1 MTLWFNIWKNIFN
14 SNKTKEEF
22 LPNALN
28 DKINKNSIIIK
39 NIKNN
44 IYNQVKTIIQQLKV
58 SNEIIIALL
67 QTKTN
72 TPIAPQLQPQ
82 PQPQLQPQP
91 QYDNLNT
98 GYTYLDGYN
107 STMYENYNLYNCPSN
122 TFGCINKGSNKEDYK
137 SSNKEDYKGSNKEEE
152 DNINKLMTFNKDY
165 IRLVL
170 TTLEDNIYNMHQN
183 IFDLE
188 GKDNSQL
195 ELNTYHLEML
205 IYTQFL
211 FKKLEKNVSNPIEL
225 NIMLINILK
234 KISEQL

>member
-28 DKINKNSIIIK
+28 DKINKNSVIIK

-72 TPIAPQLQPQ
+72 TPIAPQPQ
-82 PQPQLQPQP
+82 PQPQLQP

-122 TFGCINKGSNKEDYK
+122 TFGCINKGGNKEDYK
-137 SSNKEDYKGSNKEEE
+137 DSNKEDYKGGNKEEE

-165 IRLVL
+165 IKLVL

>member
-1 MTLWFNIWKNIFN
+1 
-14 SNKTKEEF
+14 
-22 LPNALN
+22 
-28 DKINKNSIIIK
+28 
-39 NIKNN
+39 
-44 IYNQVKTIIQQLKV
+44 
-58 SNEIIIALL
+58 
-67 QTKTN
+67 
-72 TPIAPQLQPQ
+72 
-82 PQPQLQPQP
+82 
-91 QYDNLNT
+91 
-98 GYTYLDGYN
+98 
-107 STMYENYNLYNCPSN
+107 MYENYNLYNCPSN
-122 TFGCINKGSNKEDYK
+122 TFGCINKGGNKEDYKGSNKEDYK
-137 SSNKEDYKGSNKEEE
+137 SSNKEDYKSGNKEDYKSSNKEEE